1 MQGDPV
7 IVRPRAAP
15 PPTVVL
21 RPMAAGLGA
30 VALAG
35 LWLLLLG
42 LPSGEELLSLVHLGL
57 VAGLLT
63 LATAAAVQLSAATT
77 GERHPRPRLLAIVT
91 LLVPAGGLCLSAGF
105 ALVWPPL
112 LALGGLLVLGGL
124 LAILTHAAARIAK
137 SRSSRPL
144 HLGLLLGLLGFL
156 GAALMGLFMAA
167 GLALGRA
174 SLLAALPWHLG
185 LAFGVGFG
193 ALLSGVSWQLL
204 PMFGRARQIP
214 ATAALAGIL
223 LFTVAGPATAWLWGL
238 WGSVAAWL
246 LALAALYHV
255 ALTSWSLMRGP
266 SGKLPPYTG
275 VAHLAAAVLLLA
287 AAVLLARNLAAEALG
302 AAFGGVALAVLGYL
316 ERILPFIVFE
326 SHLVRRQPG
335 RPVPKLQEILPPT
348 RRALLL
354 AVYLLSLAL
363 SLSGLALA
371 PRLFG
376 AALAGMALRLLLA
389 LRAVRRAPD

>member
-7 IVRPRAAP
+7 IVTPRTAP
-15 PPTVVL
+15 PPLAVL
-21 RPMAAGLGA
+21 RPVAAGLGA
-30 VALAG
+30 LALAG
-35 LWLLLLG
+35 LWLLVLG
-42 LPSGEELLSLVHLGL
+42 LPRGEELLSLVHLAL

-105 ALVWPPL
+105 ALAWPPL

-124 LAILTHAAARIAK
+124 LTILTHAAARIAT

-144 HLGLLLGLLGFL
+144 HLGLMLGLLGFL
-156 GAALMGLFMAA
+156 GTALMGLLMAA
-167 GLALGRA
+167 GLALGRP

-204 PMFGRARQIP
+204 PMFGRARQLP
-214 ATAALAGIL
+214 ARAARAGIL
-223 LFTVAGPATAWLWGL
+223 LFTVAGLGAAWLWGL
-238 WGSVAAWL
+238 WGSAAAWL
-246 LALAALYHV
+246 LALAALYH
-255 ALTSWSLMRGP
+255 LTLTAWSLARGP

-275 VAHLAAAVLLLA
+275 IAHLAAAVLLLA
-287 AAVLLARNLAAEALG
+287 AAVLLARGLAADALG

-326 SHLVRRQPG
+326 LHLGRRRPG
-335 RPVPKLQEILPPT
+335 RPVPKLQEILPPKGRVT
-348 RRALLL
+348 LLTI
-354 AVYLLSLAL
+354 YLLSIVF

-371 PRLFG
+371 PRLLG

-389 LRAVRRAPD
+389 LRQVRRAPD